1 MATLYELNDM
11 YRNIQ
16 FLIESGEYTEEELKF
31 AIDSVNGEISE
42 KLECYA
48 MVVKNLESDIAGLK
62 AEEKR
67 LADRRKSLEEGVKR
81 MKEAMQDTLL
91 LTGEKR
97 IKTQKFTISL
107 RKSSSVEIENEDLI
121 PEEFVKITKT
131 ISKSELA
138 KSLKETE
145 IPGAKLVE
153 KESLQIR

>member
-1 MATLYELNDM
+1 MATLYELNEM

-31 AIDSVNGEISE
+31 ALDSVNGEIAE
-42 KLECYA
+42 KLEGYA
-48 MVVKNLESDIAGLK
+48 MVVKNLESDIEGLK
-62 AEEKR
+62 SEEKR
-67 LADRRKSLEEGVKR
+67 LADRRKSLENGVNR

-107 RKSSSVEIENEDLI
+107 RKSTSVEIENEDLI
-121 PEEFVKITKT
+121 PEEFVKVTKT

-138 KSLKETE
+138 KRLKEGE
-145 IPGAKLVE
+145 IPGARLVE

>member
-31 AIDSVNGEISE
+31 ALDSVNGEIAE
-42 KLECYA
+42 KLEGYA

-67 LADRRKSLEEGVKR
+67 LADRRKSLENGVER

-97 IKTQKFTISL
+97 VKTSKFTISL
-107 RKSSSVEIENEDLI
+107 RKSTSVEVENEDLI

-138 KSLKETE
+138 KRLKEAE
-145 IPGAKLVE
+145 VPGARLVE
-153 KESLQIR
+153 NQSLQIR

>member
-16 FLIESGEYTEEELKF
+16 FLIESGDYTEEELKF
-31 AIDSVNGEISE
+31 ALDSVNGEISE
-42 KLECYA
+42 KLEGYA

-67 LADRRKSLEEGVKR
+67 LADRRKSLEEGVNR

-97 IKTQKFTISL
+97 VKTSKFTISL
-107 RKSSSVEIENEDLI
+107 RKSTSVEVENEDLI
-121 PEEFVKITKT
+121 PHEFVKITKT

-138 KSLKETE
+138 KRLKETE
-145 IPGAKLVE
+145 VPGAKLVE

>member
-42 KLECYA
+42 KLEGYA

-67 LADRRKSLEEGVKR
+67 LADRRKSLENGVKR

-97 IKTQKFTISL
+97 VKTSKFTISL
-107 RKSSSVEIENEDLI
+107 RKSTSVEVENEDLI
-121 PEEFVKITKT
+121 PHEFVKITKT

-138 KSLKETE
+138 KRLKETE
-145 IPGAKLVE
+145 VPGAKLVE

>member
-42 KLECYA
+42 KLEGYA

-91 LTGEKR
+91 QYGEKR
-97 IKTQKFTISL
+97 VKTAKFTISL
-107 RKSSSVEIENEDLI
+107 RKSTSVEVENEDLI
-121 PEEFVKITKT
+121 PHEFVKITKT

-138 KSLKETE
+138 KRLKEAE
-145 IPGAKLVE
+145 VPGAKLVE

>member
-1 MATLYELNDM
+1 MATLYELNEM

-42 KLECYA
+42 KLEGYA
-48 MVVKNLESDIAGLK
+48 MVVKNLESDIEGLK

-67 LADRRKSLEEGVKR
+67 LADRRKSLENGVKR

-107 RKSSSVEIENEDLI
+107 RKSTSVEIENEDLI

-131 ISKSELA
+131 ISRSELA
-138 KSLKETE
+138 KCLKEGE
-145 IPGAKLVE
+145 IPGARLVE

>member
-31 AIDSVNGEISE
+31 ALDSVNGEISE
-42 KLECYA
+42 KLEGYA

-97 IKTQKFTISL
+97 VKTSKFTISL
-107 RKSSSVEIENEDLI
+107 RKSTSVEVENEDLI
-121 PEEFVKITKT
+121 PHEFVKITKT

-138 KSLKETE
+138 KRLKETE

>member
-1 MATLYELNDM
+1 MATLYELNEM

-42 KLECYA
+42 KLEGYA

-67 LADRRKSLEEGVKR
+67 LADRRKSLENGVER

-97 IKTQKFTISL
+97 VKTSKFTISL
-107 RKSSSVEIENEDLI
+107 RKSTSVEVENEDLI

-138 KSLKETE
+138 KRLKETE
-145 IPGAKLVE
+145 VPGAKLVE
-153 KESLQIR
+153 KESLQIL

>member
-31 AIDSVNGEISE
+31 ALDSVNGEIAE
-42 KLECYA
+42 KLEGYA

-97 IKTQKFTISL
+97 VKTSKFTISL
-107 RKSSSVEIENEDLI
+107 RKSSSVEVENEDLI

-138 KSLKETE
+138 KRLKEAE
-145 IPGAKLVE
+145 VPGVKLVE

>member
-42 KLECYA
+42 KLEGYA

-121 PEEFVKITKT
+121 PEEFVKVTKT

-138 KSLKETE
+138 KRLKEAE
-145 IPGAKLVE
+145 VPGVKLVE

>member
-31 AIDSVNGEISE
+31 ALDSVNGEIAE
-42 KLECYA
+42 KLEGYA
-48 MVVKNLESDIAGLK
+48 MVVKNIESDIEGLK
-62 AEEKR
+62 AEERR
-67 LADRRKSLEEGVKR
+67 LADRRKSLENGVKR

-138 KSLKETE
+138 KRLKETE

>member
-31 AIDSVNGEISE
+31 AMEQVNGEIAE
-42 KLECYA
+42 KLEGYA

-81 MKEAMQDTLL
+81 MKEAMQDTLF

-97 IKTQKFTISL
+97 VKTSKFTISL
-107 RKSSSVEIENEDLI
+107 RKSTSVEVENEDLI

-138 KSLKETE
+138 KRLKETE
-145 IPGAKLVE
+145 VPGAKLVE

>member
-1 MATLYELNDM
+1 
-11 YRNIQ
+11 
-16 FLIESGEYTEEELKF
+16 
-31 AIDSVNGEISE
+31 VNGEIAE
-42 KLECYA
+42 KLEGYA

-67 LADRRKSLEEGVKR
+67 LADRRKSLENGVKR

-97 IKTQKFTISL
+97 VKTSKFTISL
-107 RKSSSVEIENEDLI
+107 RKSTSVEVENEDLI

-138 KSLKETE
+138 KRLKEAE
-145 IPGAKLVE
+145 VPGARLVE
-153 KESLQIR
+153 NQSLQIR

>member
-31 AIDSVNGEISE
+31 ALDSVNGEISE
-42 KLECYA
+42 KLEGYA

-67 LADRRKSLEEGVKR
+67 LADRRKSLEEGVKC

>member
-31 AIDSVNGEISE
+31 ALDSVNGEISE
-42 KLECYA
+42 RLEGYA

-91 LTGEKR
+91 LTGE
-97 IKTQKFTISL
+97 
-107 RKSSSVEIENEDLI
+107 
-121 PEEFVKITKT
+121 
-131 ISKSELA
+131 
-138 KSLKETE
+138 
-145 IPGAKLVE
+145 
-153 KESLQIR
+153 